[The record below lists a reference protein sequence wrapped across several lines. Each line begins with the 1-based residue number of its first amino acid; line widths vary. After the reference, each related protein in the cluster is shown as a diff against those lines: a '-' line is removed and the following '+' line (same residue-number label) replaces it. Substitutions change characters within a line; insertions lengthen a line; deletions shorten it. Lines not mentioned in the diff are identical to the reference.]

1 MTWLVTGAAGYI
13 GAHVVAR
20 LHAAGQR
27 TVALDDLSSGVA
39 GRLPAGVPLIRAD
52 VSDIAVVR
60 AAMACHGVTGVMHLA
75 GVKSAPESTLRPMH
89 YYRQNVGAVA
99 ALLEAMTDFGV
110 RRLVFSSSAAVYG
123 IPGTATV
130 TEQSPTRPVNPY
142 GQSKLAAEDL
152 IAAAGRA
159 YDISWTALRYFNAV
173 GAGGPQLGD
182 RGAANLIPLAFRAVQ
197 CGEPLIVAG
206 DRWPTPDGTGVRDY
220 VHVSDLADVHCL
232 VARQLERSGGATVY
246 NVGAGRGYSVRE
258 VLAAVSLVTGRA
270 VPHRIGPPR
279 PGDPPE
285 VVACIDKLR
294 AELGWRPR
302 HDLLDAVTSAWNA
315 RPQPV
320 TPTACATPVMNA
332 ASSLLRTATKAAT
345 SAVEAT
351 RPVGFGAGSS
361 AGAPTSLR

>member
-13 GAHVVAR
+13 GAHVIAR

-52 VSDIAVVR
+52 VGDVTVVR

-75 GVKSAPESTLRPMH
+75 GVKSAPESTRRPMH
-89 YYRQNVGAVA
+89 YYRQNVGVVA
-99 ALLEAMTDFGV
+99 ALLEAMTDLGV

-123 IPGTATV
+123 IPATATV
-130 TEQSPTRPVNPY
+130 TEQSPTCPVNPY

-159 YDISWTALRYFNAV
+159 YGVSWAVLRYFNAV
-173 GAGGPQLGD
+173 GAGGPLLGD

-206 DRWPTPDGTGVRDY
+206 DRWPTQDGTGVRDY
-220 VHVSDLADVHCL
+220 VHVSDVADVHCL
-232 VARQLERSGGATVY
+232 VARQLERAGGATVY

-258 VLAAVSLVTGRA
+258 VLAAVSLVTGRP

-285 VVACIDKLR
+285 VVACVDKIR
-294 AELGWRPR
+294 DELGWRPR

-315 RPQPV
+315 RPQAVQP
-320 TPTACATPVMNA
+320 PSMAGA
-332 ASSLLRTATKAAT
+332 ASSLSRTAMYATT
-345 SAVEAT
+345 SATEAT
-351 RPVGFGAGSS
+351 PPVGSGAGLGRPES
-361 AGAPTSLR
+361 AP